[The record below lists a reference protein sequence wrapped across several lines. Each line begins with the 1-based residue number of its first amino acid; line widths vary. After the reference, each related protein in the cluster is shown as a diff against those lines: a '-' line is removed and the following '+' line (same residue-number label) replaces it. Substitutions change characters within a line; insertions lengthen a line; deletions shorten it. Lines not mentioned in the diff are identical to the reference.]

1 VKSTEQLLSGF
12 VEEGIA
18 SLRFWNLMCLR
29 IELTPRKGK
38 KTLVFLT
45 EYIVQ
50 FDSGELGCASVR
62 CGGFL
67 CSI

>member
-1 VKSTEQLLSGF
+1 MKSTEQLLSGF

-29 IELTPRKGK
+29 IELTPREGK

-50 FDSGELGCASVR
+50 FSVETLHRADGCTDF
-62 CGGFL
+62 G
-67 CSI
+67 I